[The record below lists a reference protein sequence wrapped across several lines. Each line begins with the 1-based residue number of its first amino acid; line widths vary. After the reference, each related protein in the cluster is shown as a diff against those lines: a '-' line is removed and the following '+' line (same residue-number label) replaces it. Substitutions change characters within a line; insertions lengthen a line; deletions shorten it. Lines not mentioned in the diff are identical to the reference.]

1 MKSLT
6 SFQENSVNNLRKAS
20 VIILPQ
26 PPTALLSTP
35 SFIDGDNS
43 IYTLTL
49 TDGSIVHLRV
59 QNDISQQQQ
68 QQQMSQLTQLLQQ
81 QQLQQQLQLQHQT
94 QLKVEHSEEDLT
106 TLETCCWLQSDVS
119 DARCADCESC
129 SGIRQSSSSTPSSV
143 AEEVTLPFSN
153 PATPPASPHDMPTLT
168 DHTSGL
174 DRDSLSTVS
183 PRDVMPMYSYVSRA
197 RSSTPIP
204 AAPIMTRSASISSE
218 DSFSHANDGSNDGSS
233 YDDDDFT
240 ANDLSALFAS
250 LDNVTI
256 ESLKARLCAGLP
268 EGPTVDL
275 GALLVA
281 AKIDLTVND
290 IVAPPLTTVKKIM
303 EQKGLSDWQVALC
316 LKIRRRKKNTVSLF
330 YVHPGLNVIWIIAY
344 FTLKSRPVLFTHQ
357 WLNSCLSV

>member
-26 PPTALLSTP
+26 PP
-35 SFIDGDNS
+35 
-43 IYTLTL
+43 

-233 YDDDDFT
+233 YDFT

-330 YVHPGLNVIWIIAY
+330 YVHSGLNVIWIIAY